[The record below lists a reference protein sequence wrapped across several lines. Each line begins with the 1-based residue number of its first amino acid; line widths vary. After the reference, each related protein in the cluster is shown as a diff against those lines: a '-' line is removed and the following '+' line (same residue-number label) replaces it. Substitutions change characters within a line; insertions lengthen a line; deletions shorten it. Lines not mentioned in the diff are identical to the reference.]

1 MTQAGIVLNWAEIFK
16 LIFKILSQFDW
27 SLLMIYLGRDR
38 IDHAFNLLFE
48 SLIYIKEIKVAARL
62 ALAAQE
68 IERI

>member
-1 MTQAGIVLNWAEIFK
+1 
-16 LIFKILSQFDW
+16 
-27 SLLMIYLGRDR
+27 MIYLGRDR